1 MNNQVKIFISIIGL
15 LVLGTVAAVLL
26 QSGAGSAPTA
36 PSKYATLAQCIK
48 DSGATFYG
56 AFWCPHC
63 QAEEAD
69 FGMTRQALE
78 AIGLYTECSTPD
90 ANGQTQVCIDKG
102 IKSYPTWIF
111 KDGSQ
116 LTGTI
121 PLDQLAQKTGC
132 TVPQ

>member
-1 MNNQVKIFISIIGL
+1 MNNQVKIFLSIIGL
-15 LVLGTVAAVLL
+15 LILGTIAAVLL
-26 QSGAGSAPTA
+26 QPKSTPAAPG
-36 PSKYATLAQCIK
+36 KYEALAQCIK

-69 FGMTRQALE
+69 FQMTRQALA
-78 AIGLYTECSTPD
+78 AIGLYTECSTAD
-90 ANGQTQVCIDKG
+90 GTAQTQVCIDKK
-102 IKSYPTWIF
+102 IQSYPTWVF
-111 KDGSQ
+111 KDGST

-121 PLDQLAQKTGC
+121 PLAQLAQKTGC